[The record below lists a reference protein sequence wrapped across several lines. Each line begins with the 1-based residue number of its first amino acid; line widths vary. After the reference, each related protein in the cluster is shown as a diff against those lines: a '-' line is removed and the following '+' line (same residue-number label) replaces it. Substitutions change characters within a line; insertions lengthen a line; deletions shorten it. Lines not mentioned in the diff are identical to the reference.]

1 MLLWVPLCLQMGLGL
16 GLEVASGQAVGSK
29 TDSQKQDQPFPRRK
43 P

>member
-1 MLLWVPLCLQMGLGL
+1 MLLWVPLCLQMGL